1 MLSEEAYLL
10 HSADRRLEGS
20 EVGAVMVIEVK
31 EDNHFTLNHV
41 NDYPIANVGAK
52 HASQV
57 MTERLA
63 DGWIIA
69 DLRKLTVDAI
79 PQNMI
84 FFGEALEVLLKS
96 GSEA

>member
-1 MLSEEAYLL
+1 M
-10 HSADRRLEGS
+10 
-20 EVGAVMVIEVK
+20 MIEVQ
-31 EDNHFTLNHV
+31 EDYHFTLNHV
-41 NDYPIANVGAK
+41 NDYPIANVRTK

-69 DLRKLTVDAI
+69 DLRKLAVDTI

>member
-1 MLSEEAYLL
+1 
-10 HSADRRLEGS
+10 
-20 EVGAVMVIEVK
+20 VGAE
-31 EDNHFTLNHV
+31 
-41 NDYPIANVGAK
+41 
-52 HASQV
+52 HAGQV

-79 PQNMI
+79 PQDMI